1 MAIPAHLRSRI
12 VSADDAAALV
22 PDNAIVGMS
31 GFTRAG
37 DAKALP
43 EALAK
48 RAAREPFRIT
58 LATGASLGYGT
69 DGMLARSGALARRFP
84 FQSDPLLRRA
94 INAGDVLYMDQ
105 HLSETAEAIRAGHVP
120 APDVAII
127 EAIAIT
133 KDGVIPTTSV
143 GNSALFVQT
152 AKTVIV
158 EINAAQSADL
168 AGVHDVYDLGPW
180 GARKPIPLV
189 SPMDR
194 IGVPYIPVD
203 HDKIAAIVLTDRVD
217 DPAAATGIDSETADI
232 AGHLLDF
239 LRREVTQG
247 RFDYSLAP
255 LQAGIGSVANAVLG
269 GFTEGPFGN
278 LSMFSEVLQDST
290 FDLIDAGKLVA
301 ASGSSITL
309 GPRRDALASFAHY
322 RDHIVL
328 RPQDI
333 SNHPEIVRRLGLITL
348 NTALEADIYG
358 NVNSTHVN
366 GSMMFNGI
374 GGSGD
379 FARNARL
386 SIFVCRSIAKGG
398 AVSAIV
404 PMASHVDHGAH
415 DVDILATEQGL
426 ADLRGLAPRERA
438 SVIIENC
445 MHPAYR
451 DLARDYFRSAC
462 RRGGQTPH
470 RLEEALTWHERAE
483 QTGTMAPAALK
494 AVRIA

>member
-22 PDNAIVGMS
+22 PNNSVVGMS

-48 RAAREPFRIT
+48 RAAKEAFRIT

-69 DGMLARSGALARRFP
+69 DGLLAKTGALARRFP
-84 FQSDPLLRRA
+84 FQSDPQLRRA

-105 HLSETAEAIRAGHVP
+105 HLSETAEAIRAGHAP
-120 APDVAII
+120 QPDVAII
-127 EAIAIT
+127 EALAIT
-133 KDGVIPTTSV
+133 KDGLLPTTSV

-158 EINAAQSADL
+158 EVNAAQSAGL
-168 AGVHDVYDLGPW
+168 AGIHDVYDLGPW
-180 GARKPIPLV
+180 GARKPLPLV

-194 IGVPYIPVD
+194 IGVPYIPFN
-203 HDKIAAIVLTDRVD
+203 HEKIAAIVLTDRPD
-217 DPAAATGIDSETADI
+217 DPATATGIDEETADI
-232 AGHLLDF
+232 AGHLLAF
-239 LRREVTQG
+239 LRHEVAQG
-247 RFDYSLAP
+247 RFDHSLAP

-269 GFTEGPFGN
+269 GFVDSPFGN
-278 LSMFSEVLQDST
+278 LSMYSEVLQDST

-309 GPRRDALASFAHY
+309 GPRRDALASFDRY

-358 NVNSTHVN
+358 NINSTHVN

-386 SIFVCRSIAKGG
+386 SIFVCRSVAKGG

-415 DVDILATEQGL
+415 DVDILVTEQGL

-438 SVIIENC
+438 SLIIENC
-445 MHPAYR
+445 MHPTYR
-451 DLARDYFRSAC
+451 ELARDYFRAAC
-462 RRGGQTPH
+462 RRGGHTPH
-470 RLEEALTWHERAE
+470 RLEEALAWHERAE
-483 QTGTMAPAALK
+483 QTGTMVPTALK